1 MSGSPKLED
10 IYRAYQPWIS
20 NWLQKRLGCHAQA
33 ADLAQDTFVKLITK
47 PQTFPNLQ
55 EAKAFVVTIA
65 KGLCIDYWRRKQIE
79 QAWLDN
85 LKLAE
90 EYRLIDEA
98 EQRAIIDTLILLDEW
113 LAKLPADVTRA
124 FIASQV
130 HGFTYAEIADQQQ
143 LSERTIK
150 RYIAQ
155 ALVHCAQLID
165 NDDD

>member
-10 IYRAYQPWIS
+10 IYRAHHPWLS

-47 PQTFPNLQ
+47 PKKFPNLQ
-55 EAKAFVVTIA
+55 EAKAFVTTIA
-65 KGLCIDYWRRKQIE
+65 KGLCIDHWRRKQIE
-79 QAWLDN
+79 QAWLEN

-90 EYRLIDEA
+90 EYRHIDEVA
-98 EQRAIIDTLILLDEW
+98 QRAIIDTLIILDEW
-113 LAKLPADVTRA
+113 LAKLPDDVTRA

-130 HGFTYAEIADQQQ
+130 QGFTYAEIADQLQ

-165 NDDD
+165 D